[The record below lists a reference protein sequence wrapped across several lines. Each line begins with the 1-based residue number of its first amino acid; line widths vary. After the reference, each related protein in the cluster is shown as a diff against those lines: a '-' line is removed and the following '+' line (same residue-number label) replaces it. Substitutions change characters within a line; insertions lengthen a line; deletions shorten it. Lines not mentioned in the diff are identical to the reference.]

1 MAHTWIVE
9 YWLSVSNWLVFRQSL
24 MDGWRKDKVHG
35 WFLVAVVHPL
45 IKYGTVECFLIVGSV
60 TGGKSVLQKPVPV
73 IARGGGLS

>member
-1 MAHTWIVE
+1 
-9 YWLSVSNWLVFRQSL
+9 
-24 MDGWRKDKVHG
+24 
-35 WFLVAVVHPL
+35 VAVVHPL